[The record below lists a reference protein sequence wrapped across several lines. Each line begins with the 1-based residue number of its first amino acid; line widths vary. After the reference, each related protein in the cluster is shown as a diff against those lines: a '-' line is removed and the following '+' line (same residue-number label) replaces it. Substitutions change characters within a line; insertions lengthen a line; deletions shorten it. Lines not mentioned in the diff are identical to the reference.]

1 MKTKFRVLSVIMTV
15 AMILSSL
22 VIVVPTTVSAET
34 DATLWSDAESIWE
47 AAFGYNEL
55 VYDET
60 DGKTI
65 TNMPGTAD
73 NPYQIDTA
81 DELALL
87 AYYVNNNYIDE
98 AFSGEEFRKLHY
110 VVTGDIDATAHQWM
124 PIGNIYQAGMNDFQG
139 TFDGDNFTITTAITN
154 SDSYAN
160 YKNKEAKYTWTSG
173 STTYTKDNAVMSA
186 MGGLFGRVY
195 NATIKDVKLNTTITN
210 LSVTGLMSSN
220 IGGLAGVYFATTA
233 DNCHININA
242 SGTWADHYCFG
253 GIAGYANANGLSVTN
268 CTVSGTLDITCASGK
283 NFYGGGIFGR
293 GNGNTNN
300 QTYIKNCISYL
311 DMTVRNTR
319 TGTDDIVQVGG
330 MVGLVNADND
340 GVIRIENSA
349 NFGDLTITATQAQNR
364 IRSSVGG
371 AIGYAQTKGYVHL
384 DNFANFGQL
393 IFAQQRGTTS
403 PNGYKKGSS
412 AAQLIGQFRSPD
424 TKDLNVIQN
433 CYTLTGG
440 DAIYNKAAHTKLN
453 GATLETALAG
463 NTYYRMEDLLTH
475 VGIDYEIVEEGEGD
489 AATKKTVVSL
499 NKGAMD
505 ILKACG
511 ATVTVNR
518 GSASTVVDWENAT
531 ATDTVYQIPVAVEE
545 GAVSIDVTTAN
556 GFSSTTIEDLWIYRA
571 ADSYASGDGK
581 TVDTA
586 YVIETAEQ
594 LARLARDY
602 QQNVLDTT
610 QINDTTFTYAAAGA
624 SRYVYYKL
632 GADIDLAGREWSPIG
647 YYESFGMTNAF
658 YGDFNGSG
666 KTIKNMTI
674 TNQLPTSY
682 GVGLFG
688 AVRGLEDVDE
698 ASDTFGKYY
707 ETKIYNFNM
716 TGASITKTFSNRNV
730 GHTVGL
736 ITAYAYEHVTIS
748 DINASGTVAA
758 TTTQSEFYT
767 GGLVGIATATVIENC
782 SMSGSVTST
791 TNSTSSL
798 IPAAGGI
805 LGAPTGKVDII
816 ACVNYANVT
825 VKNECEA
832 TSNSLAGGIVAI
844 SGGGFYTE
852 SIDTPLTIDGCAN
865 YGTVTLAG
873 LLSNARGGGIIGNI
887 GRGSKNQPVTITN
900 CINTGDVVLSKGT
913 GATVGYNQQGAI
925 VGLVEGTGT
934 LTVESTAHYVYNISG
949 VYMPHQYYKTISNDA
964 NKAKYA
970 PIASIG
976 STSYINGKTPTSWG
990 QLTGSIAVPNMEHY
1004 FEVGVDV
1011 DGETAT
1017 ITATKISLDCYLAA
1031 GYTMALTYGETTI
1044 TSTEGAASTTTAY
1057 TWTVPA
1063 VDGKAP
1069 KLVMTRGAD
1078 VVESGK
1084 GTWAAAYVADEFAGG
1099 TGTEADPYLIT
1110 NGGQFGLLAKRV
1122 NNPYTADS
1130 YRSKYYKLADA
1141 DGNAVTIDL
1150 TGHEW
1155 VPIGIQHNSSKP
1167 FNGVIIGNGSV
1178 IEGLTL
1184 TGFLK
1189 AYTDGEYRYSYQYTM
1204 SMFGYVDTTF
1214 SLKDVTFNNPVI
1226 GTKDYRIDINSKSDI
1241 KAISLIAGSFYGG
1254 TLENITVNN
1263 LDMYMRRARSGCYT
1277 GIFAGYMNND
1287 NAVLRNC
1294 VVNGNMTVDSTDTG
1308 SSTGALVGRLRAGTV
1323 EQCVSNVNMDITMST
1338 NNNAGGSVNVGGL
1351 IGAIESDRLSD
1362 DSNVLR
1368 NVNNGNVTVTHT
1380 NGGNRVSVAGIV
1392 GAAYTAGKN
1401 NDETSKDGTVV
1412 IDGNVN
1418 TGNIKL
1424 VSSTASSIKEVAGIM
1439 GIYTYSAITLKNNID
1454 FTNGKLYGESKQTN
1468 TDVVPTITDDGSN
1481 FSINT
1486 GLTTEDGAA
1495 VRIDTINETSGLR
1508 FTSSFTTAK
1517 YEELVAKYGEGNVTF
1532 GTIIAPTAL
1541 MDRYGA
1547 KQLPASVVVPYTVNP
1562 ANGVNGF
1569 AAQDSTTS
1577 TFNGA
1582 IVQIL
1587 EKNYTLDFTA
1597 VAYMNITANGTTYTI
1612 YSDYQGENDR
1622 ARNIKE
1628 VADMAF
1634 SDRAETAGIYN
1645 GDDYYTDYADGN
1657 GYSCYSAAQLDL
1669 LVELY
1674 GAEFI
1679 TAEE

>member
-34 DATLWSDAESIWE
+34 DTTLWSDVASIKDELFDYNMDENEEPVGGVPGSAE
-47 AAFGYNEL
+47 
-55 VYDET
+55 
-60 DGKTI
+60 
-65 TNMPGTAD
+65 
-73 NPYQIDTA
+73 NPYQIDSA
-81 DELALL
+81 AELALL
-87 AYYVNNNYIDE
+87 AYYVNNNVVD
-98 AFSGEEFRKLHY
+98 EEFHKAEGTQYRYLHY
-110 VVTGDIDATAHQWM
+110 VVMADIDASAHQWM
-124 PIGNIYQAGMNDFQG
+124 PIGNLYAAGSNDFQG
-139 TFDGDNFTITTAITN
+139 TFDGGNFTITTAITN
-154 SDSYAN
+154 SAAYASYVN
-160 YKNKEAKYTWTSG
+160 PKTEA
-173 STTYTKDNAVMSA
+173 A
-186 MGGLFGRVY
+186 MTALGGLFGRVF
-195 NATIKDVKLNTTITN
+195 NATIKNVKLNTTITN
-210 LSVTGLMSSN
+210 LSVTGLTSNN
-220 IGGLAGVYFATTA
+220 IGGLAGAYFATTA

-242 SGTWADHYCFG
+242 SGTWAEAYCFG

-268 CTVSGTLDITCASGK
+268 CTVSGTLNITCAGGK
-283 NFYGGGIFGR
+283 DFYGGGIFGR

-300 QTYIKNCISYL
+300 KTYIKNCISYL

-319 TGTDDIVQVGG
+319 TGTDDAVQVGG
-330 MVGLVNADND
+330 MVGYVNADGD

-349 NFGDLTITATQAQNR
+349 NFGDLTVTATAAPNR

-371 AIGYAQTKGYVHL
+371 AIGYAQTNGYVHL

-393 IFAQQRGTTS
+393 IFAQQRGTTTQ
-403 PNGYKKGSS
+403 GYRKGSS

-424 TKDLNVIQN
+424 TKALNVIQN

-440 DAIYNKAAHTKLN
+440 DAIYNKVAHTKLN

-518 GSASTVVDWENAT
+518 GSASTVVDWETVT
-531 ATDTVYQIPVAVEE
+531 ATDTVYQIPVATES
-545 GAVSIDVTTAN
+545 GAVSVKVEQSVTVMQGEEETVVTVAAE
-556 GFSSTTIEDLWIYRA
+556 TLQDLWIYRA

-581 TVDTA
+581 TAATA
-586 YVIETAEQ
+586 YVIENAAQ

-688 AVRGLEDVDE
+688 AVCGLEDVVE
-698 ASDTFGKYY
+698 TSATFGEYY
-707 ETKIYNFNM
+707 ETKIYDFNM
-716 TGASITKTFSNRNV
+716 TGASITKTFSNNAN

-736 ITAYAYEHVTIS
+736 VTAYAYDHVTIS
-748 DINASGTVAA
+748 GVNASGTVAA
-758 TTTQSEFYT
+758 TTNKGEFST
-767 GGLVGIATATVIENC
+767 GGLVGVATATLIKNC
-782 SMSGSVTST
+782 SMRGSVSST
-791 TNSTSSL
+791 TNATSGVL
-798 IPAAGGI
+798 PKVGG
-805 LGAPTGKVDII
+805 LVGAPAGKLDII
-816 ACVNYANVT
+816 GCVNYANVT
-825 VKNECEA
+825 AENACSA
-832 TSNSLAGGIVAI
+832 NSNSLAGGIIAV
-844 SGGGFYTE
+844 SGGGYD
-852 SIDTPLTIDGCAN
+852 SLDTGLTIDGCAN
-865 YGTVTLAG
+865 YGKITLKG
-873 LLSNARGGGIIGNI
+873 NLSNARGGGIIGNI

-900 CINTGDVVLSKGT
+900 CINTGDVVLSKSSM
-913 GATVGYNQQGAI
+913 ATVGYGEQGAI
-925 VGLVEGTGT
+925 VGKVEGTGK
-934 LTVESTAHYVYNISG
+934 LTVDSVDHYVYNISG
-949 VYMPHQYYKTISNDA
+949 VYMPHKYYNSIGNDA

-970 PIASIG
+970 PIAAIGGSIYVNG
-976 STSYINGKTPTSWG
+976 ATATSQGV
-990 QLTGSIAVPNMEHY
+990 LTGSIAVPNMEHY

-1044 TSTEGAASTTTAY
+1044 TSTEAAASTATAY

-1063 VDGKAP
+1063 VDGAAP
-1069 KLVMTRGAD
+1069 KLVMTRGTD

-1084 GTWAAAYVADEFAGG
+1084 GTWAGAYVADEFAGG

-1110 NGGQFGLLAKRV
+1110 NGGEFGLLAKRV

-1141 DGNAVTIDL
+1141 NGNAVTVDL

-1155 VPIGIQHNSSKP
+1155 VPIGIQHNASKP
-1167 FNGVIIGNGSV
+1167 FNGVIFGNDSV

-1184 TGFLK
+1184 TGFLR
-1189 AYTDGEYRYSYQYTM
+1189 ASADGSNRYTYQYTM
-1204 SMFGYVDTTF
+1204 SMFGYVNGNF
-1214 SLKDVTFNNPVI
+1214 SLTDVTFNNPVI
-1226 GTKDYRIDINSKSDI
+1226 GTKDYLIDINSGSAI
-1241 KAISLIAGSFYGG
+1241 KGISLIAGSFYGG
-1254 TLENITVNN
+1254 TLEDITVNN
-1263 LDMYMRRARSGCYT
+1263 LDMYMRRARSGCFT
-1277 GIFAGYMNND
+1277 GIFAGYMNHND
-1287 NAVLRNC
+1287 AVLRNC
-1294 VVNGNMTVDSTDTG
+1294 VVNGNMTVNSTDN
-1308 SSTGALVGRLRAGTV
+1308 SSSNGALVGRLRAGTV
-1323 EQCVSNVNMDITMST
+1323 ENCVSNVNMDITMST
-1338 NNNAGGSVNVGGL
+1338 NNVAGGSLNVGGL
-1351 IGAIESDRLSD
+1351 IGLIGADKLSD
-1362 DSNVLR
+1362 ESNVLN

-1380 NGGNRVSVAGIV
+1380 QGGKYASVAGIA
-1392 GAAYTAGKN
+1392 GAAYAAGKN
-1401 NDETSKDGTVV
+1401 DDNTSKNATVV

-1424 VSSTASSIKEVAGIM
+1424 VSSTASGTKEVAGIL

-1454 FTNGKLYGESKQTN
+1454 FTNGKLYGVSEQTN

-1486 GLTTEDGAA
+1486 GLTTQNSAA
-1495 VRIDTINETSGLR
+1495 VRLNTATNDSGLR
-1508 FTSSFTTAK
+1508 FTSNFITAK
-1517 YEELVAKYGEGNVTF
+1517 YDELVAKYGEGSVTF
-1532 GTIIAPTAL
+1532 GTVIAPTAL
-1541 MDRYGA
+1541 IDKYQA
-1547 KQLPASVVVPYTVNP
+1547 NQLPVSVDVPYDVAVTAKGDRSV
-1562 ANGVNGF
+1562 F
-1569 AAQDSTTS
+1569 T
-1577 TFNGA
+1577 GA
-1582 IVQIL
+1582 IQNI
-1587 EKNYTLDFTA
+1587 KDITRDFTA
-1597 VAYMNITANGTTYTI
+1597 VAYMTIKVGEESYTI
-1612 YSDYQGENDR
+1612 YADYAGEEGR
-1622 ARNIKE
+1622 SRNMKD
-1628 VADMAF
+1628 VADRAF
-1634 SDRAETAGIYN
+1634 SDRYDVAGEYD
-1645 GDDYYTDYADGN
+1645 GYDYYTNYGDEN
-1657 GYSCYSAAQLDL
+1657 GFSCYSAAQLDL
-1669 LVELY
+1669 LVDLY
-1674 GAEFI
+1674 GAEFK
-1679 TAEE
+1679 AEYKPVVEEAE